1 MEPND
6 LRATG
11 DRIEEILESLS
22 TSLDRPTWE
31 QVQDVVALVTDLY
44 GGGLAR
50 ILEVIDESDGES
62 GDDRPGI
69 DRDDLVARL
78 VDDDLVASLLV
89 VHDLHPVRLE
99 ERVRAAIDTVR
110 PYLGSHGGDVE
121 VRDVDGD
128 AGVVTVRMLGSCDGC
143 ASSSVTLELAVRRAI
158 IEAAPEIDRIE
169 VEGADPDVAG
179 ADGAGKDAAGND
191 GAAGPIPVVLGRKPE
206 PVHAPA
212 MAPIYGLRALAP
224 GRVGALEIDGTKL
237 IVCRVGAQL
246 YAYVSRCPECDS
258 ALDGASVEGPVLRC
272 AVCASAFDLPRAG
285 RSLDGRVG
293 HLDPLP
299 LLEEGGEVRIA
310 VAATR

>member
-11 DRIEEILESLS
+11 DRIEEVLESLS

-50 ILEVIDESDGES
+50 ILEVIDESDGQLWEGQP
-62 GDDRPGI
+62 GDGRPGI

-121 VRDVDGD
+121 VLDVDGD

-158 IEAAPEIDRIE
+158 IDAAPEIDRIE
-169 VEGADPDVAG
+169 VEGADPEVG
-179 ADGAGKDAAGND
+179 GAGSDDAAG
-191 GAAGPIPVVLGRKPE
+191 PVPVVLGRRPE
-206 PVHAPA
+206 PVHAPT

-246 YAYVSRCPECDS
+246 YAYVSHCPECDS

-272 AVCASAFDLPRAG
+272 AVCASAYDLPRAG
-285 RSLDGRVG
+285 RSLDGRAS